1 MQIIDSHCHLDRVD
15 LSAFGGS
22 MESLLAH
29 AKTLSVEEFLCVCI
43 DLEHFDDVLAI
54 AQKHPEVYASVGVH
68 PCELDGKD
76 PSVEELLTLAK
87 HDKIIAIGETGLDY
101 FHVQKDGA
109 DWQRERFRRHI
120 AASNQSGKPM
130 IIHTR
135 NAKADTIAIM
145 REEKAEK
152 GVMHCF
158 SEDWETAK
166 AAMDLGFYISFSG
179 IVTFKN
185 AEDLREVAKK
195 VPLDRI
201 LVETDSPY
209 LTPVPYRGKPNS
221 PAYTYYVAEK
231 MAEIRGETIETIAN
245 ATTHNFNTLFNLAL
259 NLEAKP
265 LKN

>member
-1 MQIIDSHCHLDRVD
+1 MKIIDSHCHLDRVD

-43 DLEHFDDVLAI
+43 DLEHFEDVFSLAKKYPQI
-54 AQKHPEVYASVGVH
+54 YASVGVH
-68 PCELDGKD
+68 PCELAGED
-76 PSVEELLTLAK
+76 PSVEALLTLAE

-101 FHVQKDGA
+101 FHVEKDTA
-109 DWQRERFRRHI
+109 EWQRERFRRHI

-135 NAKADTIAIM
+135 NARADTLAIM
-145 REEKAEK
+145 REEKAER

-166 AAMDLGFYISFSG
+166 AALDLGFYISFSG

-185 AEDLREVAKK
+185 AQELREVARK
-195 VPLDRI
+195 VPLDSI
-201 LVETDSPY
+201 LVETDAPY

-221 PAYTYYVAEK
+221 PAYTYYTAEK
-231 MAEIRGETIETIAN
+231 LAQIRGETIETIAA
-245 ATTHNFNTLFNLAL
+245 ATTNNFNKLF
-259 NLEAKP
+259 KI
-265 LKN
+265 